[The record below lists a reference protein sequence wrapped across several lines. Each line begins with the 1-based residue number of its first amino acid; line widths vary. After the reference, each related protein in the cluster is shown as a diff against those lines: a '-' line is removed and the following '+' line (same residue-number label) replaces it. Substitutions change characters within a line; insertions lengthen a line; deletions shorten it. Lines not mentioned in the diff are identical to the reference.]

1 MCGLCFL
8 RLWAARSS
16 HGFRIA
22 TWYLPAA
29 FFNCH
34 DDIGCPCRTQESRGC
49 GFNGSPDSAEV
60 VSAAISDSLVADAAR
75 LNLGNGTA
83 SMASARSVLDAA
95 VASGASAEFTDSVP
109 PTSADAASAGAAS
122 ASVDAT
128 SNGSSDVELM
138 GESSGV
144 EMSATSSSSWYE
156 CGYMLT
162 AVSHQNRHEQH
173 TMQQNSVMIVP
184 QHCFQQSHC
193 TINNV
198 SAAPCTTAASSRHH
212 RHATNYF
219 VFPCP
224 KIAIDRVIATHNL
237 WQKVKSLDASEGIFM
252 PCTIKFWAL
261 RKLCHK
267 CSKSR

>member
-49 GFNGSPDSAEV
+49 GFNGSPDSAGV
-60 VSAAISDSLVADAAR
+60 VSDSPVADAAR
-75 LNLGNGTA
+75 LNSGNGTA
-83 SMASARSVLDAA
+83 SMASARSTLEAA
-95 VASGASAEFTDSVP
+95 AASGASAEFTDSVP

-173 TMQQNSVMIVP
+173 MMYQSSVMIVP
-184 QHCFQQSHC
+184 
-193 TINNV
+193 
-198 SAAPCTTAASSRHH
+198 
-212 RHATNYF
+212 
-219 VFPCP
+219 
-224 KIAIDRVIATHNL
+224 
-237 WQKVKSLDASEGIFM
+237 
-252 PCTIKFWAL
+252 
-261 RKLCHK
+261 
-267 CSKSR
+267 

>member
-75 LNLGNGTA
+75 LNSGNGTA

-109 PTSADAASAGAAS
+109 PTSADAASADAAS

>member
-49 GFNGSPDSAEV
+49 GFNGSPDSAGV
-60 VSAAISDSLVADAAR
+60 VSDSPVADAAR
-75 LNLGNGTA
+75 LNSGNGTA
-83 SMASARSVLDAA
+83 SMASARLTLGAA
-95 VASGASAEFTDSVP
+95 AASGASAEFTDSVP
-109 PTSADAASAGAAS
+109 PTSADAASVGAVSAS
-122 ASVDAT
+122 ADAT
-128 SNGSSDVELM
+128 SNRSFDVELM

-156 CGYMLT
+156 CGYTLT

-173 TMQQNSVMIVP
+173 TIHQNSVMIVP